1 MDFFE
6 KQQRILTGNDTVFKS
21 SQRTYLGRACYIT
34 LGGERL
40 ARLNF
45 VTSDTYEKYDCLEI
59 AILDKNAGL
68 IDKLRLHFKDI
79 FAAQKVGNDGTT
91 VTPHIWIYNGEVKWY
106 KKPTAFE
113 IKALAQTA
121 HDYIALFD

>member
-1 MDFFE
+1 MNFFE
-6 KQQRILTGNDTVFKS
+6 QQLRTITGNDTAFKS
-21 SQRTYLGRACYIT
+21 AKRTYLGRACYIT
-34 LGGERL
+34 LGGDRR
-40 ARLNF
+40 ARLEF
-45 VTSDTYEKYDCLEI
+45 ATDGTFERYECLEI